1 MKYGY
6 SDKKN
11 IQILISLLKAN
22 SIRKI
27 VASPGA
33 THLNFLIS
41 CQQDP
46 FFEMYSELD
55 ERNAAYLACGL
66 AAESG
71 EPVVIICTG
80 ATASRDYLPGLTE
93 AYYRKLPILAIT
105 GTQDI
110 SIAGNLSPQ
119 FIDRSQQPVDAV
131 KMSVHIQTVK
141 DDNDYWDVN
150 LKINK
155 AISELFRHG
164 GGPVHINLTSEYAR
178 DQFGVN
184 ELPST
189 RVIRRYFQND
199 ALPILPTDL
208 RIAVSIGAHKN
219 WTKELTDVVDSFCA
233 EHNAIV
239 LVDHSSGYYG
249 KYRVLATLAAAQE
262 HYRGEIFKIDLLIH
276 IGEHSGDYYTYGRL
290 FAVKEVW
297 RISEDGEMRDT
308 FRKLTCVFE
317 MPELEFFERYSSGSH
332 QGTNNYYNSSVSQ
345 INELYSMVP
354 ELPLS
359 NIWLAQNLSAKLP
372 KDSVVHLGVSNTMR
386 SWTFFDF
393 PQKNMV
399 WANTGCRGIDGAIPT
414 AVGMSLANP
423 EVIHYCVT
431 GDLTFFYGMNALG
444 NRHIGNNLR
453 IILVNNGKGAEF
465 RLYQHKAQ
473 MTVGDDSDSYIAAA
487 GHFGN
492 QSLVLVKDYA
502 ESLGFDY
509 YAVHNKNEY
518 YEIEEK
524 VTSPQLSEKPIFIE
538 VFTNCSDENDA
549 LYTIRNLIEKA
560 PEPVVEERK
569 MGTIEAGV
577 RHALK
582 TVIGKK
588 GVNAYRA
595 IKYGKE

>member
-27 VASPGA
+27 VASPGS

-208 RIAVSIGAHKN
+208 
-219 WTKELTDVVDSFCA
+219 
-233 EHNAIV
+233 
-239 LVDHSSGYYG
+239 
-249 KYRVLATLAAAQE
+249 
-262 HYRGEIFKIDLLIH
+262 
-276 IGEHSGDYYTYGRL
+276 
-290 FAVKEVW
+290 
-297 RISEDGEMRDT
+297 
-308 FRKLTCVFE
+308 
-317 MPELEFFERYSSGSH
+317 
-332 QGTNNYYNSSVSQ
+332 
-345 INELYSMVP
+345 
-354 ELPLS
+354 
-359 NIWLAQNLSAKLP
+359 
-372 KDSVVHLGVSNTMR
+372 
-386 SWTFFDF
+386 
-393 PQKNMV
+393 PQF
-399 WANTGCRGIDGAIPT
+399 
-414 AVGMSLANP
+414 S
-423 EVIHYCVT
+423 
-431 GDLTFFYGMNALG
+431 
-444 NRHIGNNLR
+444 
-453 IILVNNGKGAEF
+453 
-465 RLYQHKAQ
+465 
-473 MTVGDDSDSYIAAA
+473 
-487 GHFGN
+487 
-492 QSLVLVKDYA
+492 
-502 ESLGFDY
+502 
-509 YAVHNKNEY
+509 
-518 YEIEEK
+518 
-524 VTSPQLSEKPIFIE
+524 
-538 VFTNCSDENDA
+538 
-549 LYTIRNLIEKA
+549 
-560 PEPVVEERK
+560 
-569 MGTIEAGV
+569 
-577 RHALK
+577 
-582 TVIGKK
+582 
-588 GVNAYRA
+588 
-595 IKYGKE
+595 